1 MKIQL
6 AFVSVAALALAA
18 CGSDDTADET
28 VAEATA
34 TDTALPTDAA
44 TPDTTSPQGFVD
56 TMAASDM
63 FEIEAGRLAQEMG
76 ESQAIKDFGA
86 MMVRDHTAS
95 SDKLKA
101 AVAEAGNGL
110 TVNPTMTRVQ
120 QGLLEQLRTG
130 GENFDAMYAQ
140 QQADAHETALGVLQ
154 TQAQSGTVAQLKAFA
169 AETAAVVEGH
179 LEQAR
184 ALDEDAGGA
193 Q

>member
-86 MMVRDHTAS
+86 MMVKDHTAS

-110 TVNPTMTRVQ
+110 TINPTMTRVQ

-154 TQAQSGTVAQLKAFA
+154 TQAQSGTVARLKAFA

-184 ALDEDAGGA
+184 ALDEDAGSA

>member
-184 ALDEDAGGA
+184 GLDEDAGSA

>member
-18 CGSDDTADET
+18 CGSDDTADEA

-34 TDTALPTDAA
+34 TDTAMPTDAA

-86 MMVRDHTAS
+86 MMVRDHTTS

-110 TVNPTMTRVQ
+110 AVNPAMTPVQ

-140 QQADAHETALGVLQ
+140 QQVDAHETALGVLQ

-184 ALDEDAGGA
+184 GLGDEAGGA